1 MLNFMNYGI
10 TRLGDSEKAIIVR
23 PNWFSEMQLGIKKM
37 QKNKGISGVPNFL
50 TEQEKQ
56 QLTDIQT
63 HIKEEYE
70 LEVGNLM
77 APTVFCLSYLIWLRT
92 IEHTHDEDYLK
103 QFTLNTIVDASKNF
117 TLDNYNEAE
126 ETLKKVHELI
136 YVDYE
141 DLFIDCNTHLDITK
155 EELKKYTTNNLDIAK
170 KIAKMSGDTE
180 TIDKLNDYSDRLQGG

>member
-10 TRLGDSEKAIIVR
+10 TRLGNTEEAIIVK
-23 PNWFSEMQLGIKKM
+23 PNWYSEMQIGIKKM
-37 QKNKGISGVPNFL
+37 QKHKGISGVPNFL

-126 ETLKKVHELI
+126 ETLKKVHELV
-136 YVDYE
+136 YVEYE
-141 DLFIDCNTHLDITK
+141 DLFIDCNTQLDITK
-155 EELKKYTTNNLDIAK
+155 EEIKKYTTDHLETAK
-170 KIAKMSGDTE
+170 KVARMAGDYDM
-180 TIDKLNDYSDRLQGG
+180 IDELDNYSVRLYRG